1 MCGPLFDIV
10 ITPLI
15 ALLYSD
21 IAALLSEENGRGL
34 TRVKVQVDGE
44 SKWEDGEI
52 QQQASKLAS

>member
-21 IAALLSEENGRGL
+21 IAALLSKENGRGL

-44 SKWEDGEI
+44 SK
-52 QQQASKLAS
+52 